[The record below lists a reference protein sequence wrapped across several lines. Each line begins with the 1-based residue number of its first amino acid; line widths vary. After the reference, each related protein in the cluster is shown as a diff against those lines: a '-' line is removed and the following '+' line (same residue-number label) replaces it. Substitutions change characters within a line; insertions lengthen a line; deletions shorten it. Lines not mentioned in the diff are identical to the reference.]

1 MPLFDADAL
10 RQHRDLVARMAD
22 GDSTALTELHQ
33 AHVSLL
39 YGLVRRILVDQEEVR
54 EVVQDTFVKA
64 WNQAGAY
71 RPERGEVH
79 SWLVFIARNLAIDR
93 LRRRSR
99 RAAAMAEFA
108 KDVEDSEP
116 AAPREST
123 ERRDLLDQTLTGLS
137 PEQRQALE
145 LAFFRGYSQSE
156 IADEMDTPVGNV
168 KNHLRRG
175 LLKLRQIIQRHD

>member
-1 MPLFDADAL
+1 VPLFDADAL
-10 RQHRDLVARMAD
+10 RQHRALVARMAD
-22 GDSTALTELHQ
+22 RDSGALTELHQ

-39 YGLVRRILVDQEEVR
+39 HGLVRRILADHEEVR

-64 WNQAGAY
+64 WNQANVY

-79 SWLVFIARNLAIDR
+79 AWLVFIARNLAIDR

-108 KDVEDSEP
+108 KDTDDSEP
-116 AAPREST
+116 APQEST
-123 ERRDLLDQTLTGLS
+123 ERRDLFEQTMTGLR
-137 PEQRQALE
+137 PAQRQALE
-145 LAFFRGYSQSE
+145 LAFFRGCSQAE
-156 IADEMDTPVGNV
+156 IAAEMNTPVGNV

>member
-10 RQHRDLVARMAD
+10 RQHRDLVARMAAR
-22 GDSTALTELHQ
+22 DSGALTELHQ

-39 YGLVRRILVDQEEVR
+39 YGLVRRILVDHEDVR

-64 WNQAGAY
+64 WNQANTY

-79 SWLVFIARNLAIDR
+79 AWLVFIARNQAIDR

-99 RAAAMAEFA
+99 RAAALAEFA
-108 KDVEDSEP
+108 KEADDSEP
-116 AAPREST
+116 APRDST

-145 LAFFRGYSQSE
+145 LAFFRGCSQAE
-156 IADEMDTPVGNV
+156 IAAEMKTPVGNV